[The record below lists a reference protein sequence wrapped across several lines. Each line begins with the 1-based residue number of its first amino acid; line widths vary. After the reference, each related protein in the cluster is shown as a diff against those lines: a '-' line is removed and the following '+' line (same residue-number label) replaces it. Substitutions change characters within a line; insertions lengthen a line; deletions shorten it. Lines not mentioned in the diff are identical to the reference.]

1 MNGTNKKTL
10 GHRIWKYRWFYLLLL
25 PGLLFFII
33 YKYVPMWGI
42 LMAFQD
48 FRAVKG
54 ILGSE
59 WVGLKHFVTFFSQ
72 DRFTM
77 LLRNTLTISLSSL
90 IFGFPAPIILALMLN
105 EVRHSKFK
113 KTVQTLIYLP
123 HFLSAT
129 VIWALVFVL
138 FSKADGI
145 LNHVIAALGGA
156 ELNILMNEKTYYP
169 LFIGT
174 GIWQGAGWGTII
186 YLAALSG
193 VDVQLY
199 ESAMLDGAGRWKQMW
214 YITLPSL
221 LPVIMVT
228 LVLQVGDILDVA
240 VDKTLLF
247 SNAMNRPVAETFDSH
262 VYNRGI
268 LSGEYS
274 YSTAVGLWKSAVGM
288 ILVLSANRLS
298 KLVTDEAIY

>member
-1 MNGTNKKTL
+1 MNGIKKKTL
-10 GHRIWKYRWFYLLLL
+10 GHRIWKYRWFYFLLL
-25 PGLLFFII
+25 PGLLYFII
-33 YKYVPMWGI
+33 YKYVPMWGV

-48 FRAVKG
+48 YRVVKG

-59 WVGLKHFVTFFSQ
+59 WVGLKHFATFFSQ
-72 DRFTM
+72 DRFGT
-77 LLRNTLTISLSSL
+77 LLRNTLTISVGGLF
-90 IFGFPAPIILALMLN
+90 FGFPAPIILALMLN

-113 KTVQTLIYLP
+113 KTVQTVIYLP

-129 VIWALVFVL
+129 VIWAMVFVL
-138 FSKADGI
+138 FSNPDGI
-145 LNHVIAALGGA
+145 INNIVKSLGGTP
-156 ELNILMNEKTYYP
+156 LNILMNEKTYYP
-169 LFIGT
+169 LYIGT
-174 GIWQGAGWGTII
+174 GVWQGAGWGTII

-193 VDVQLY
+193 IDAQIY

-221 LPVIMVT
+221 LPIIMVQ
-228 LVLQVGDILDVA
+228 LVLDMGNILDVS

-247 SNAMNRPVAETFDSH
+247 SNAINRTVAETFDSH

-274 YSTAVGLWKSAVGM
+274 YSTAVGLWKSLVGM
-288 ILVLSANRLS
+288 ILVLGTNRLS